1 MTKTDDTYDNSEIH
15 PDCKPSEYLIDL
27 FCFNGRPFNKDPDHK
42 VTVLINHGYV
52 VGFSSFRKQPLW
64 AAYRVADADHHVDYD
79 RPQLFY
85 DDERLSAGDRIDPR
99 PFGKIPD
106 PDPNAGGRQVPLNR
120 GHLVPN
126 EAINQQ
132 FGRLAQM
139 ETFFMSNMSPQ
150 YARMNQGIWANLEA
164 RILNDYAPAMDHVW
178 VLVGP
183 IFGDNPP
190 VVTRSG
196 SGVQIPVP
204 ESYYCILFDPIRYPY
219 GRMSN
224 VEVLALTIPQ
234 SAGREQLSQRHITSI
249 DAIERATKLDFLTRL
264 PNRAE
269 ARAEALMADD
279 IWAPTPRRRR
289 TALEIE
295 PDQ

>member
-1 MTKTDDTYDNSEIH
+1 MTNGNDDFDNSVVH
-15 PDCKPSEYLIDL
+15 SDCKTSEYMIDL
-27 FCFNGRPFNKDPDHK
+27 FCFNGRPYNKDRDPSHK
-42 VTVLINHGYV
+42 VTILINHGYV

-85 DDERLSAGDRIDPR
+85 DDERLPPDDRIDPR
-99 PFGKIPD
+99 PFGKIVD
-106 PDPNAGGRQVPLNR
+106 PQNSSRKIQLNR

-139 ETFFMSNMSPQ
+139 ETFLMSNMSPQ
-150 YARMNQGIWANLEA
+150 YARMNQGIWAGLESK
-164 RILNDYAPAMDHVW
+164 ILNDYAPAMDHVW

-183 IFGDNPP
+183 IFGSRPAF
-190 VVTRSG
+190 VERG
-196 SGVQIPVP
+196 GGLKIPVP
-204 ESYYCILFDPIRYPY
+204 QSYYCILFDPLRYPY

-224 VEVLALTIPQ
+224 VEVMALEIPQ
-234 SAGREQLSQRHITSI
+234 GAGREQLSKNHITSI
-249 DAIERATKLDFLTRL
+249 DEIEMKTQLDFLTTVPDRS
-264 PNRAE
+264 E
-269 ARAEALMADD
+269 AKAEALTAND

-289 TALEIE
+289 GAIE
-295 PDQ
+295 VDSDQG